1 MPERAGG
8 VTGRPPKYC
17 RRSCRQRAFESRRRG
32 ADLGVADDELVITRN
47 ELDDVNDRL
56 FDISL
61 AAADARAQVDDRFD
75 PSEVLDRLLAAIDST
90 IGTN

>member
-1 MPERAGG
+1 MPERPGRT
-8 VTGRPPKYC
+8 TGRPPKYC
-17 RRSCRQRAFESRRRG
+17 RRSCRQRAFESRQRG
-32 ADLGVADDELVITRN
+32 VALGVADDELVITRN

-61 AAADARAQVDDRFD
+61 AAADARSQVDDRFE
-75 PSEVLDRLLAAIDST
+75 PAEVLDRLLAAIDTT